1 MESEAAS
8 GSSASLSTVTSC
20 TSIGESSSVV
30 PESPAVTEV
39 GIEKEKI
46 PKKPRYKKIFYC
58 SRTHSQLQQVVTEFR
73 NCHPEYTANV
83 KMTILGSRK
92 HLCTNDK
99 AKNAVRAT
107 KDLSLD
113 EKCAELCKA
122 NECFHSTRAK
132 LMADILS
139 SRGVWVRIFTNLGH
153 WLSTCSLTTLCLI
166 CHLQDL
172 EGAILLGI
180 YFDLCKL

>member
-1 MESEAAS
+1 MESEAAY
-8 GSSASLSTVTSC
+8 SSSSSLSSSC

-92 HLCTNDK
+92 HLCTNDN

-122 NECFHSTRAK
+122 SECFHANRAK
-132 LMADILS
+132 LMADVLS
-139 SRGVWVRIFTNLGH
+139 NRGVWVRLLN
-153 WLSTCSLTTLCLI
+153 CL
-166 CHLQDL
+166 L
-172 EGAILLGI
+172 
-180 YFDLCKL
+180 FV